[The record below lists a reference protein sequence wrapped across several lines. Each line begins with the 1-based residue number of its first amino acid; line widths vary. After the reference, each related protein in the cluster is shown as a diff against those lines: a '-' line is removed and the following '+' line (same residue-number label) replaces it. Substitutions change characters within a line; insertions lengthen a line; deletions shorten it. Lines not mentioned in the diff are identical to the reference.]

1 MFLPSFPTSSWRIV
15 MGGSRIT
22 ALLDPGSA
30 FLELSPLAG
39 HLLYPGED
47 VPAGGIITGIGR
59 VSGVECMVVAND
71 STYVF
76 PPLLPSCLLLT
87 TRVVVLKERCRVKGG
102 TYYPITVKKHIRAQA
117 IAQENSQFSSPTPFA
132 HYFSGCSIAH
142 PSVEL
147 GLPCIYLVD
156 SGGANLP
163 HQADVFPDRDHFG
176 RIFYNQARSTP
187 PIPSFLPS
195 KTKL

>member
-1 MFLPSFPTSSWRIV
+1 MVVAVVV

-71 STYVF
+71 STYALF
-76 PPLLPSCLLLT
+76 PSFFHFSLLFISYGGGCAKG
-87 TRVVVLKERCRVKGG
+87 VCRVKGG

-117 IAQENSQFSSPTPFA
+117 IAQENSLPPPPPLLLA
-132 HYFSGCSIAH
+132 I
-142 PSVEL
+142 SVGVQL
-147 GLPCIYLVD
+147 LI
-156 SGGANLP
+156 
-163 HQADVFPDRDHFG
+163 HR
-176 RIFYNQARSTP
+176 
-187 PIPSFLPS
+187 
-195 KTKL
+195 